1 MYPEFAAY
9 LKVANLLKYAY
20 CYIDTLIFIIHFFFI
35 GVMVISH
42 WKIGPSSAQ
51 NLKPK
56 DKLALALA
64 TASVLFQRMIDPY
77 LQYCLV
83 KLVPT
88 Q

>member
-1 MYPEFAAY
+1 
-9 LKVANLLKYAY
+9 
-20 CYIDTLIFIIHFFFI
+20 
-35 GVMVISH
+35 MVISH